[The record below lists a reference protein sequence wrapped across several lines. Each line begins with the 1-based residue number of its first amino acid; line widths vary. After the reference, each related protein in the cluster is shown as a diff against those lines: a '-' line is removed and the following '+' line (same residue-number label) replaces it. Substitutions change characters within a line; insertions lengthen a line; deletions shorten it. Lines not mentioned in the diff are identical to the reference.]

1 MELAQTQPSLESNR
15 ENQQAKVRV
24 TTEALRLAAERF
36 APRLVMATGFGIE
49 GCVLTDIIGRN
60 RLPVD
65 IFTLD
70 TGLFFEE
77 TYALWRDL
85 EERCGL
91 TIRAVRPELTVS
103 EQAKQFGE
111 ALWERDPDRCCEMR
125 KVLPLRAALADAD
138 AWITAVRR
146 DQTAERAHASL
157 LEHDQK
163 FGLVKVNPLVD
174 WTFQDVRDYVRE
186 HDVPYNLLYDQGLS
200 EYRLHALHRLGPG
213 RRTSA
218 RRPVAGQSKN
228 GVWDSQRPFPRDSAA
243 CSATNGVLTCP
254 RSSRS
259 L

>member
-186 HDVPYNLLYDQGLS
+186 HDVPYNLLYDQGYPS
-200 EYRLHALHRLGPG
+200 IGCTPCTGSVQAGEQARAGRWRGSQKTECGIHNGP
-213 RRTSA
+213 SQEILL
-218 RRPVAGQSKN
+218 PVLQPTGS
-228 GVWDSQRPFPRDSAA
+228 
-243 CSATNGVLTCP
+243 
-254 RSSRS
+254 
-259 L
+259 